1 MVELIVALAA
11 LAFVIAL
18 LWLWGA
24 QEPVFANGAGE
35 VAWFVALKD
44 ARAEPPLP
52 NDAFPLWRSR
62 ADFAMIGASEAYW
75 THFYVLRAAHAPAI
89 VGVEDALIAKFKL
102 MRPPPLVFGVLKLL
116 IATGVLSRPA
126 DTAIDDAQTLGF
138 RADVMPSAQ
147 AIAELRAQPASYA
160 PAMVN
165 FLAYR
170 EGGGAA
176 SYARYGR
183 VAMRTVYRTGGKLLF
198 AGRILEIVRPATAG
212 PCVGTWDDLAAMRY
226 NRPEAILSME
236 HVPEYRAALAHRDAG
251 LARTVVIATT
261 PR

>member
-11 LAFVIAL
+11 LALVAGL
-18 LWLWGA
+18 LWAWGA
-24 QEPVFANGAGE
+24 REPVFANGAGE

-52 NDAFPLWRSR
+52 GDAVPLWRSR
-62 ADFAMIGASEAYW
+62 ADFAMIGASDAYW
-75 THFYVLRAAHAPAI
+75 THFYIFRAARTPEI
-89 VGVEDALIAKFKL
+89 TGSEDAFVAKVKL
-102 MRPPPLVFGVLKLL
+102 MRPPPLAFGVLKLL
-116 IATGVLSRPA
+116 IATGILSRPA
-126 DTAIDDAQTLGF
+126 DSKTGDAQALGF
-138 RADVMPSAQ
+138 RADVMPSPQ

-165 FLAYR
+165 FLGYR
-170 EGGGAA
+170 ENGGAA
-176 SYARYGR
+176 AYARYGR
-183 VAMRTVYRTGGKLLF
+183 VAMRTVHRTGGKLLF

-212 PCVGTWDDLAAMRY
+212 PCVGAWDDLAAMRY
-226 NRPEAILSME
+226 DRPEAILSME
-236 HVPEYRAALAHRDAG
+236 HVPEYRAALVHRDAG